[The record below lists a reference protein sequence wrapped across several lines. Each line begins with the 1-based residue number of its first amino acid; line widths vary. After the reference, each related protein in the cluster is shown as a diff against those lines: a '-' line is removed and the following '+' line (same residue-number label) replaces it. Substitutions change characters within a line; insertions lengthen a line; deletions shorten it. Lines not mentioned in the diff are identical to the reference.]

1 MLSWSSARARVA
13 ALLGGCAVALIIAV
27 AAAGLIHTPAQVRAI
42 GSFRDLDDRQAEADP
57 FDVMALEPEVFRAL
71 RRILPLRSSYRL
83 ELDDDTAFDPVR
95 TVAIR
100 SLTPYWLYPRESRR
114 EQEAADAIVRFERD
128 RVVVRREGR
137 VTELPSAFV
146 GEGR

>member
-1 MLSWSSARARVA
+1 
-13 ALLGGCAVALIIAV
+13 
-27 AAAGLIHTPAQVRAI
+27 
-42 GSFRDLDDRQAEADP
+42 
-57 FDVMALEPEVFRAL
+57 MALEPEVFRAL

-83 ELDDDTAFDPVR
+83 EFDDDTAFDPVR